1 MLVIGYL
8 SPLASR
14 YRWLRHELSR
24 VNSQYPLRIIHKP
37 TRSTK
42 ALQYV
47 RTDLRHKWD
56 SPRVLTLVVHN
67 NHRAVRLQRKAL
79 DSIHR
84 CSSPGNHRLSSIN
97 SLSSISSL
105 SRDFNSPVTLS
116 KVTSHPAIRRQRPNK
131 ATSPRP
137 SLGSRTRSRLTRSS
151 LRLYQPVA

>member
-1 MLVIGYL
+1 MLVIG
-8 SPLASR
+8 PLASR

-24 VNSQYPLRIIHKP
+24 VNSQYPLQIIHKP

-56 SPRVLTLVVHN
+56 SPRVLTLEVHN

-84 CSSPGNHRLSSIN
+84 CSSPGNHRLSKYQQPQQYQQPSTG
-97 SLSSISSL
+97 ISTARLPSARL
-105 SRDFNSPVTLS
+105 
-116 KVTSHPAIRRQRPNK
+116 PAIRLLAGSAPTRLPV
-131 ATSPRP
+131 PRP